1 MRQLDPAMVGALGSH
16 GYHAL
21 GACHS
26 LGQFPQHVVGVSE
39 GKVDVDLGQIWAELG
54 LGPKTK
60 VEAHEHLYTFHLK
73 HKVISVLD

>member
-1 MRQLDPAMVGALGSH
+1 MEVGALGSH
-16 GYHAL
+16 GCHAQ

-26 LGQFPQHVVGVSE
+26 LGQSPEHVVGVGE
-39 GKVDVDLGQIWAELG
+39 GKVDVDLGWIWAELS

-60 VEAHEHLYTFHLK
+60 VEAHEQLYTFCLK